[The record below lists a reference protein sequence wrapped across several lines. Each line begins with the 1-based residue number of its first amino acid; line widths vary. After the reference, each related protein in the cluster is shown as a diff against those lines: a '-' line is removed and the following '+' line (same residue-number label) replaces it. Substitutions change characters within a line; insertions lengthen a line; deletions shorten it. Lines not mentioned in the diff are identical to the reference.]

1 MSTTGSA
8 ADGGPVGST
17 SSDPAPAPRAP
28 VAEMVLRWRTRVFAA
43 LALAGL
49 IALMVGW
56 SAGRDS
62 WYLAGILLTA
72 LGVAGVAWVLLWR
85 RPALMASAVAAVA
98 LLVLGLGL
106 GGPWRDV
113 AGAYGHSGALLHEVT
128 WGEPADVDR
137 RLLLHRDDHLM
148 IVDPDGEMR
157 PWWDGSVTEHTRTVA
172 TPGGGVLLHHA
183 PGQRATVRTLDRTGA
198 EVARWHYD
206 LPEERSGTWWD
217 GGVVATA
224 PGIVVTQW
232 CQDPEDCTWTGHDAE
247 TGEEE
252 WSVSAEPVPNVGLA
266 YLGMSAAGGITGV
279 HRYWVATTNDDDAT
293 QLRDPA
299 TGSVAHTL
307 AADRPVAVAG
317 AAAAVA
323 TIEEECSIEVLRT
336 DAPGEDEED
345 AEELIA
351 PVECDV
357 ARALEDFP
365 TQNSFLDGDLLWL
378 PGAGRSHVI
387 GLEGAQVHS
396 FDHRVHT
403 GRSDGTWTAGAR
415 VLTVVEGDRVRALHP
430 LTGNSLWRATL
441 EAGADAMGETD
452 DEVDLGRPVVIAADG
467 VVTVQVPVPG
477 WLLEDSLTEKAEPS
491 MVLHAFDAA
500 TGEPLTEP
508 VRHRQDPAGVEI
520 HDGHVLVNVTG
531 EDGTNTYLFRAG
543 SSDDA

>member
-1 MSTTGSA
+1 MSTTGSV
-8 ADGGPVGST
+8 ADDGPA
-17 SSDPAPAPRAP
+17 DPASSEPAPPPQAP
-28 VAEMVLRWRTRVFAA
+28 VAEMVLRWRTWAFAV

-49 IALMVGW
+49 IALAVGW
-56 SAGRDS
+56 SAGRDG

-85 RPALMASAVAAVA
+85 RPALMATAVVAVAV
-98 LLVLGLGL
+98 LVLGLGL

-113 AGAYGHSGALLHEVT
+113 AVAYGHGGALLHEVT
-128 WGEPADVDR
+128 RGEPADADR
-137 RLLLHRDDHLM
+137 RLLLRRDDQLM
-148 IVDPDGEMR
+148 IVDPDGAMR
-157 PWWDGSVTEHTRTVA
+157 PWWDGTVTEHTRTVA

-232 CQDPEDCTWTGHDAE
+232 CQDPEDCTWTGRDAE

-252 WSVSAEPVPNVGLA
+252 WSVSAEPVPNVGLG
-266 YLGMSAAGGITGV
+266 YLDMSAAGDITGV

-293 QLRDPA
+293 ELRDPA

-307 AADRPVAVAG
+307 AAGRPVAVAG

-336 DAPGEDEED
+336 DAPSEDEED
-345 AEELIA
+345 AEELST
-351 PVECDV
+351 PVDCDV
-357 ARALEDFP
+357 ARALDGFP
-365 TQNSFLDGDLLWL
+365 TKSAFLDGDLLWL
-378 PGAGRSHVI
+378 PGSGRSHVI
-387 GLEGAQVHS
+387 GLTGAQVHS
-396 FDHRVHT
+396 VDQRVHT
-403 GRSDGTWTAGAR
+403 GRSDGNWTAGAR

-441 EAGADAMGETD
+441 ETSAEAV
-452 DEVDLGRPVVIAADG
+452 DEAAEESDLGRPVVIAADG

-477 WLLEDSLTEKAEPS
+477 WLLEDSLTERSEPS

-508 VRHRQDPAGVEI
+508 VRHRQDPAGIEI
-520 HDGHVLVNVTG
+520 HAGHVLVNVTA
-531 EDGTNTYLFRAG
+531 EDGTNTYLFRAE
-543 SSDDA
+543 SSDDD